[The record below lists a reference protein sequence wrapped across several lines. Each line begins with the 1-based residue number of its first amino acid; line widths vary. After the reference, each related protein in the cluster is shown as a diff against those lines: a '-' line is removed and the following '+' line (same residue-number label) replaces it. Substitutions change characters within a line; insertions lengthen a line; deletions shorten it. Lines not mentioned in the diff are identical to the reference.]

1 MAGCLAFDQSAGV
14 RLPYGICHYAHRSCR
29 TDTGPRVAEM
39 PAGSTDARGPAEL
52 LRGTWA
58 FQLWHSTERRCWWGR
73 RSASGGLEWCHR
85 RSRPDDESV
94 AILDPPLEGGGAL
107 PWCLSTRSDGE
118 RRTKPFLPP
127 SVELENQGKARR
139 LCSRRHGAAKSGVT
153 ILPYVLGLEAR
164 SQGAMRK
171 SGSANLNGSVLLHE
185 VGAQGA
191 CGLTQ

>member
-1 MAGCLAFDQSAGV
+1 ASWCG
-14 RLPYGICHYAHRSCR
+14 
-29 TDTGPRVAEM
+29 
-39 PAGSTDARGPAEL
+39 RGL
-52 LRGTWA
+52 GT
-58 FQLWHSTERRCWWGR
+58 
-73 RSASGGLEWCHR
+73 GGLGRCHR
-85 RSRPDDESV
+85 QSRPGDESV
-94 AILDPPLEGGGAL
+94 TSLDPPLDRGGAL

-171 SGSANLNGSVLLHE
+171 SGSANLNGSVLL
-185 VGAQGA
+185 
-191 CGLTQ
+191 